1 MVTRSG
7 AKVWVNVRG
16 QGQGSGQGHGEG
28 VNAWLGSD
36 GRWGRLE
43 MNILFLSRTDDRIEF
58 HSIPFHS
65 NPFHSKQF
73 HSISIHS
80 IPFHS
85 MFYPMPFFFNI

>member
-36 GRWGRLE
+36 GRWGGWR
-43 MNILFLSRTDDRIEF
+43 
-58 HSIPFHS
+58 
-65 NPFHSKQF
+65 
-73 HSISIHS
+73 
-80 IPFHS
+80 
-85 MFYPMPFFFNI
+85 